1 MAELK
6 TQLQDDLTQA
16 MRERDAVTAATI
28 RMALTAITNAEV
40 SGKEHRDLTD
50 DDVIEVL
57 TSQAK
62 KRREAAAAYVD
73 AGRPDRAEAE
83 EAELA
88 VLQRYLP
95 AQLGA
100 EEISE
105 LVREAVAEAEAS
117 GATGGRAMGQV
128 MKSLQPKIAG
138 RADGA
143 QVAAE
148 VKSQLGI
155 G

>member
-148 VKSQLGI
+148 VKSQLGM

>member
-1 MAELK
+1 MAQIK
-6 TQLQDDLTQA
+6 QTLQDDLTQA
-16 MRERDAVTAATI
+16 MRDRDAVTAGTI

-40 SGKEHRDLTD
+40 AGKEHRELTD

-95 AQLGA
+95 EQLD
-100 EEISE
+100 EEQVTA
-105 LVREAVAEAEAS
+105 LVTEAVAAAEAS

-128 MKSLQPKIAG
+128 MKSLQPKVAG

-148 VKSQLGI
+148 VKRQLGL